1 MAFDNHADFGKS
13 LIATAPSPATS
24 GTSLSVTAGE
34 GALFPSIGAS
44 GGFNCTVW
52 DGEHVETS
60 EIVRVT
66 SKGTGDNWTIQ
77 RTQESTSAR
86 TILVGDVISNT
97 VTKKTIT
104 DIESAVTTLQT
115 AQPTSGSHA
124 IASGVDHESITGL
137 ALSFTPS
144 RVGSLSISR
153 PSGGLNLRACDVSGT
168 LTADGFDFELDG
180 VTDATTY
187 VLNYVL
193 YP

>member
-1 MAFDNHADFGKS
+1 MAFDNHADLAKTT
-13 LIATAPSPATS
+13 IATAPSPADS
-24 GTSLSVTAGE
+24 GTAIDVTSAAG
-34 GALFPSIGAS
+34 FPAVGAS

-52 DGEHVETS
+52 DGSDISTA

-66 SKGTGDNWTIQ
+66 SKGSGTDWTIT
-77 RTQESTSAR
+77 RAQEGTSAR
-86 TILVGDVISNT
+86 TIVVGDFIENT
-97 VTKKTIT
+97 ITKKVIT
-104 DIESAVTTLQT
+104 DIETAVSQIV
-115 AQPTSGSHA
+115 SGSHA
-124 IASGVDHESITGL
+124 IANAVDHESVTGL
-137 ALSFTPS
+137 ALGFTPS

-153 PSGGLNLRACDVSGT
+153 PSGGLNLRANDVSGT